1 MAATGHITAE
11 QLSTVV
17 QAIMDN
23 VVKVVKANDAGD
35 IVEAHLGDLTFT
47 YFRQLNM
54 LNIDNGTGVIMFD
67 LPTNNSEVKRVVCT
81 DGGKNIDLEK
91 LRVGIISPPYIS
103 GGVNKEYSL
112 PYPPLD
118 IRPRVLD
125 PGNGG
130 GILLSTRYRAY
141 ESVVYTQSP
150 TISSGALDVTAT
162 PYTFTIINNARN
174 VNITLNKVPNE
185 VNEFWIDINFVA
197 GIPSVAFGGNE
208 TLVWPDG
215 EPDWSTMANT
225 RVQLHIMNGMV
236 WFVSNHQSNQSDPS
250 PVEND

>member
-11 QLSTVV
+11 QLGTVV

-23 VVKVVKANDAGD
+23 VVKVVKVNDAGD
-35 IVEAHLGDLTFT
+35 IVEAHLGDLAFT

-54 LNIDNGTGVIMFD
+54 LNIDNGTGVIEFD
-67 LPTNNSEVKRVVCT
+67 LPTTDSEIKRVMCT
-81 DGGKNIDLEK
+81 DGSRNIDLEK
-91 LRVGIISPPYIS
+91 LRVGILANSYVQ
-103 GGVNKEYSL
+103 GGSNLEYTL

-118 IRPRVLD
+118 NRAKAMHPTT
-125 PGNGG
+125 GG
-130 GILLSTRYRAY
+130 GIILSTRFRAY

-162 PYTFTIINNARN
+162 PYTFTVINNAMN

-197 GIPSVAFGGNE
+197 GTPSVAFGGNE
-208 TLVWPDG
+208 TLVWPNG

-236 WFVSNHQSNQSDPS
+236 WFVSNQQSEQSDPT
-250 PVEND
+250 PIEND